1 MSNLIKSWNG
11 KIIRIRGNRY
21 VSLTDMAIACGKSLS
36 HWTENKSTHS
46 YLAALSTK
54 TGIPAM
60 AQNQDFQALVEITKG
75 GNDLAQ
81 TGTWG
86 HPKVAIR
93 FAQWC
98 SDEFAVQVD
107 CWIDELLTTGVV
119 AFGPQNTPLAPFW
132 YQRLLLDGTKNKA
145 PAGYFTIFR
154 EVIDLVRDL
163 EANGYV
169 LPDNAYPDISVGLCW
184 ATYLKN
190 QGINPNL
197 IRRPYQHHYPD
208 GRIVTASAYENK
220 YLPEFREWFN
230 RMYLTKKLPKYLGN
244 KDKSSLPALEKLLEL
259 TPGTIN
265 RLLKMSA

>member
-1 MSNLIKSWNG
+1 MENTMSNLIKFWNNRT
-11 KIIRIRGNRY
+11 IRIRGDRY
-21 VSLTDMAIACGKSLS
+21 VSLTDMAQATGKRVNDWSRLS
-36 HWTENKSTHS
+36 STKS
-46 YLAALSTK
+46 YLETLSGV
-54 TGIPAM
+54 TGISVT
-60 AQNQDFQALVEITKG
+60 QLVQVQQG
-75 GNDLAQ
+75 GESTSQ
-81 TGTWG
+81 GTFG

-98 SDEFAVQVD
+98 SDPLAVQVD

-119 AFGPQNTPLAPFW
+119 ALGPQNTPLAPFW

-145 PAGYFTIFR
+145 PLGYFTIFR

-184 ATYLKN
+184 ANHLKN
-190 QGINPNL
+190 QGINPSL

-220 YLPEFREWFN
+220 YLPEFRDWFN
-230 RMYLTKKLPKYLGN
+230 RMYLIKKLPKYLGN
-244 KDKSSLPALEKLLEL
+244 KDKSSFPALEKLLEL